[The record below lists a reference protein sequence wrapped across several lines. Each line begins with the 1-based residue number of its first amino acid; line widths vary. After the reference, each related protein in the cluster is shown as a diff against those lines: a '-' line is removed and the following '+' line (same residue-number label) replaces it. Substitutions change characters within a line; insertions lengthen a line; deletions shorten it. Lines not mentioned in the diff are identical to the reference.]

1 MTTHPTDATKEVQ
14 LPQGTIRYRELG
26 PAAGEPLV
34 FVHGLLVN
42 GRLWERVTPVLAENG
57 IRCLVPDWPMGSHA
71 VPMNEDAD
79 LGGYGQARNVAD
91 FIGAVGLDSATLVG
105 NDSGGAICQIVA
117 TEHPEVVSR
126 LVLTNCDS
134 FDKFPP
140 AMFGYLKPMARIPG
154 GMTILAQ
161 SMRIPANRRLPISF
175 GSLSKKRLDGE
186 LLAEWVRPVIDSGE
200 IRRDVGKF
208 IRGMHPDQTR
218 KAAEKLADFKGPAL
232 FTWGRDDRFFKLSD
246 AERLAAI
253 IPDARVEPI
262 DDAKTFVSLDQPERV
277 ADLISAFVAEKKP
290 AEVG

>member
-1 MTTHPTDATKEVQ
+1 MTEATKEAQ
-14 LPQGTIRYRELG
+14 LPQGTVRYRELG
-26 PAAGEPLV
+26 PDNGEPLV

-42 GRLWERVTPVLAENG
+42 GRLWERVAPLLAESG
-57 IRCLVPDWPMGSHA
+57 LHCFVPDWPMGSHV

-105 NDSGGAICQIVA
+105 NDSGGAISQIVA

-140 AMFGYLKPMARIPG
+140 AMFGYLKPTARIPG
-154 GMTILAQ
+154 GMALLAQ

-175 GSLSKKRLDGE
+175 GSLSKHRLDGE
-186 LLAEWVRPVIDSGE
+186 LLRDWVRPVIDSSE

-208 IRGMHPDQTR
+208 IRGIHPDQTR

-232 FTWGRDDRFFKLSD
+232 FPWGNEDRFFKITD
-246 AERLAAI
+246 AERLAGI

-262 DDAKTFVSLDQPERV
+262 ADAKTFVSLDQPERV
-277 ADLISAFVAEKKP
+277 AESIAAFVGETAPLK
-290 AEVG
+290 V